1 MTYLSMIIV
10 IAFVYKIGVI
20 PKKEKK
26 KRVRLAAPTSHT
38 TSHTCSV
45 LI

>member
-10 IAFVYKIGVI
+10 IAFVYEIGVI
-20 PKKEKK
+20 PEK
-26 KRVRLAAPTSHT
+26 KRVRLTAP